1 MTRAQSERHKTQASP
16 PAAVCLAD
24 MIRDRELQPVSTNLT
39 VRTSGL
45 SVRVLVAILA
55 AFCDMDLRWPPAS
68 FWAWM
73 QSASVAALTST
84 KEAIEQEIANRE
96 AQEKAAFLQFWKD
109 HPVPCNRCCRYCSQ
123 GQQCPIPCSH
133 QSTDPDQWLHH
144 HANEWHRCERHW
156 FM

>member
-16 PAAVCLAD
+16 LAAVCLAD
-24 MIRDRELQPVSTNLT
+24 MIRGRELLPGSANLT
-39 VRTSGL
+39 TRTLDFSL
-45 SVRVLVAILA
+45 SVRVFVAI
-55 AFCDMDLRWPPAS
+55 CNMDLRWPPAS

-96 AQEKAAFLQFWKD
+96 AQEKAAFLQFWKA
-109 HPVPCNRCCRYCSQ
+109 HPVPCNRCCRHQSQ
-123 GQQCPIPCSH
+123 GQQCPFPYAH
-133 QSTDPDQWLHH
+133 TSTDPDQWLHH